1 MSIYRRTG
9 FWLAVAVFIAVGFL
23 IIRKS
28 LITVEVKTGPVL
40 RQDLDFTVTATSTGT
55 IKSDMEISITAQRT
69 GRLSGLY
76 VAEGDTVEKGQLL
89 AEIDPAEA
97 EINLRLARASLE
109 RASAYLAQI
118 KASLKALETEV
129 GSGIQSAEARLR
141 EVEDRYNNLKNLYA
155 EGFVSRMEF
164 AAVESEYEVAR
175 AGYDAALARMETLKA
190 KEGETK
196 AQEAAVKE
204 ARSNL
209 ELARLN
215 YEYSYVRAPVHGVIT
230 SRPVKHGDTVSKGTL
245 IAVIITTDSLYIEAF
260 VDEADVGR
268 VELGQEVRVAMDA
281 YPGEEFHGEVYRIS
295 PVVLGGR
302 LEARTFEVRTR
313 LKEKGVVVKP
323 GMSADVEVV
332 VHSLKDALVIQSQ
345 SVMRRD
351 GKKFAYVNDSGRAR
365 LRELETGLSDWTYTQ
380 VVSGLAEGETVVITP
395 DVPGLKDGSRL
406 KVVEH
411 PEQ

>member
-1 MSIYRRTG
+1 MSLYRRTG
-9 FWLAVAVFIAVGFL
+9 FWLAVAAFLAVGFL
-23 IIRKS
+23 IIKKS
-28 LITVEVKTGPVL
+28 FVTVEVKTGPVL
-40 RQDLDFTVTATSTGT
+40 RQNLDLTVTATSTGT

-76 VAEGDTVEKGQLL
+76 VSEGDTVEKGQLL

-97 EINLRLARASLE
+97 KINLRLARASLE
-109 RASAYLAQI
+109 RATAYLAQI
-118 KASLKALETEV
+118 NASLKALETEV
-129 GSGIQSAEARLR
+129 GSGIQSAGARLR

-164 AAVESEYEVAR
+164 AAVESEYDVAR
-175 AGYDAALARMETLKA
+175 AGYDAALASRETLKA

-209 ELARLN
+209 ELAGLN
-215 YEYSYVRAPVHGVIT
+215 YEYSFVRAPAPGVVT
-230 SRPVKHGDTVSKGTL
+230 SRPVKHGETVSKGTL

-268 VELGQEVRVAMDA
+268 VKLGQEVRVTMDA
-281 YPGEEFHGEVYRIS
+281 YPGKEFHGEVYRIS

-313 LKEKGVVVKP
+313 LKEKGVEVKH
-323 GMSADVEVV
+323 GMSADIEVV
-332 VHSLKDALVIQSQ
+332 VQSVKDVLVIQSQ
-345 SVMRRD
+345 SVMRRG
-351 GKKFAYVNDSGRAR
+351 GKKFVYVNEGGRAV
-365 LRELETGLSDWTYTQ
+365 LRELEIGLSDWTNTQ
-380 VVSGLAEGETVVITP
+380 VVSGLEEGEAVVITP
-395 DVPGLKDGSRL
+395 DVQGLKDGSRL

-411 PEQ
+411 SE